1 MNLRVDLILESE
13 QRSASLISR
22 KSLIRIVSIVIPAVI
37 VLLVTLQVMRLLA
50 VKNEERA
57 VEARWL
63 TTEPLEKKA
72 GELAGVRRAND
83 ALLAELE
90 GWSKSRISWNE
101 QLLALTSVVPTNMQ
115 LTELRIGQTFQVI
128 QDKVPARVFGMNL
141 KGMSYGTEA
150 ESSVK
155 KMEQT
160 LSQDALF
167 SNLIR
172 RVEVPMYGAANTEG
186 ANKDDRIF
194 EIRCGYR
201 ERAFE

>member
-13 QRSASLISR
+13 QRSASLISQ
-22 KSLIRIVSIVIPAVI
+22 KSLIRIVSIVVPVVI
-37 VLLVTLQVMRLLA
+37 IVFMALQVTRLLA
-50 VKNEERA
+50 VKSEEKA

-90 GWSKSRISWNE
+90 GWSKSRVRWNE
-101 QLLALTSVVPTNMQ
+101 QLVALMTVVPTNIQ

-128 QDKVPARVFGMNL
+128 QDKVPARVFAMSL
-141 KGMSYGTEA
+141 KGMAYGAEA

-155 KMEQT
+155 KLEQIF
-160 LSQDALF
+160 SQDASF
-167 SNLIR
+167 SNVIQK
-172 RVEVPMYGAANTEG
+172 VEVPMYGAANTEG
-186 ANKDDRIF
+186 AGKDDRVF
-194 EIRCGYR
+194 EIRCSYR
-201 ERAFE
+201 ERTFE